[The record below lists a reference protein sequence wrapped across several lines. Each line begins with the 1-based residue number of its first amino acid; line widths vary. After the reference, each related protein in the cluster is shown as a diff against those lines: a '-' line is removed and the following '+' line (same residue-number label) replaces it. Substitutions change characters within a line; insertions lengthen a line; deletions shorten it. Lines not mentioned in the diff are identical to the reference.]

1 MRALN
6 VLLSL
11 VASVVMALLAF
22 EVGLRAIGK
31 GPVESLLQH
40 DERTGWSKRPSASV
54 ERSGPEFDVR
64 IETNQLG
71 LVDDPMATPT
81 KPAGLYR
88 LLVLGDSFTQGF
100 TVSRDDL
107 YVDLL
112 EQRWRSEGR
121 PMDVVNA
128 GTEAWST
135 DQEVAWFLANGERFQ
150 PDFVLLA
157 AYEND
162 LYWNGQARYITRGAA
177 KPLFRADGT
186 LELAHCEDV
195 GPPPW
200 TERFATSRLLAG
212 IVSPQRVPEEHL
224 FQPDGASRPI
234 LREFAPLLNTKPAF
248 LDRSIE
254 GTSGALIA
262 FRKECERIGA
272 QPLFLA
278 IPSHAAIDPAHAQ
291 RFADEALGGL
301 DQRMW
306 APDAPPEFLLRLA
319 QASGIRGFDPRAALR
334 SAQRERAQYFDVD
347 WHLNPAGNRT
357 LAAFLHDELD
367 RSGLLPAACAPQRPV
382 APNLVPAPRGLN
394 WGFIGLLY
402 VALLVA
408 LSTLFCVTYPDEPR
422 LRVPLKV
429 GGLLALVFTLFLGAR
444 TLLGVLPPAIAGW
457 LVPGLVLVLL
467 AVVAWK
473 LGRRVGTIL
482 ELLRCFAL
490 RGHWYLMPLLVVLL
504 TIGSLLVVAASSP
517 LIAPFIYTLF

>member
-6 VLLSL
+6 ILLSI
-11 VASVVMALLAF
+11 VVSLAMAVLAF

-31 GPVESLLQH
+31 GPVESLLEH
-40 DERTGWSKRPSASV
+40 DEQTGWAKRPSASV

-64 IETNQLG
+64 IQTNQLG
-71 LVDDPMATPT
+71 LVDDSMSTPT
-81 KPAGLYR
+81 KPAGTFR

-112 EQRWRSEGR
+112 ERRWRAEGR
-121 PMDVVNA
+121 PLDIVNA

-135 DQEVAWFLANGERFQ
+135 DQEVAWFLSEGERFQ

-162 LYWNGQARYITRGAA
+162 LYWNGQSRYITRGAQ
-177 KPLFRADGT
+177 KPLFRADGS
-186 LELAHCEDV
+186 LEVERCEDV
-195 GPPPW
+195 GPLPW
-200 TERFATSRLLAG
+200 TERFATTRLLAG
-212 IVSPQRVPEEHL
+212 IVSPQRVPDEHL
-224 FQPDGASRPI
+224 FQPEGASRPI

-262 FRKECERIGA
+262 FRRECERIGA

-278 IPSHAAIDPAHAQ
+278 IPSHAAIDPSHAE
-291 RFADEALGGL
+291 RFAAEALGGL
-301 DQRMW
+301 DQRLW
-306 APDAPPEFLLRLA
+306 AADAPPEFLLRLA

-334 SAQRERAQYFDVD
+334 TAQRERAQYFDVD

-367 RSGLLPAACAPQRPV
+367 RSGLLPAACAPQRTVP
-382 APNLVPAPRGLN
+382 ADLVPAARGLD
-394 WGFIGLLY
+394 WAFVGLLY
-402 VALLVA
+402 AVLLAV
-408 LSTLFCVTYPDEPR
+408 LSTLYGLTYPDEPR

-429 GGLLALVFTLFLGAR
+429 GGLLALVFGLFLGAR
-444 TLLGVLPPAIAGW
+444 ALLTVLPPVAASW
-457 LVPGLVLVLL
+457 LLPVLVLALL

-473 LGRRVGTIL
+473 LGHRLATIL
-482 ELLRCFAL
+482 ELLRCFIL
-490 RGHWYLMPLLVVLL
+490 RGHWYLMPLLAVLL

>member
-11 VASVVMALLAF
+11 LASVVMAVLAF
-22 EVGLRAIGK
+22 ELGLRAIGK

-40 DERTGWSKRPSASV
+40 DGRTGWSKRPSASV

-71 LVDDPMATPT
+71 LVDDSMPTPT
-81 KPAGLYR
+81 KPAGTFR

-112 EQRWRSEGR
+112 ERRWRAEGR
-121 PMDVVNA
+121 PIDVVNA

-135 DQEVAWFLANGERFQ
+135 DQEVAWFLAHGEKFQ

-162 LYWNGQARYITRGAA
+162 IYWNGQARYVTRNAA

-186 LELAHCEDV
+186 LEVEHCEDV

-200 TERFATSRLLAG
+200 TERFATTKLLASL
-212 IVSPQRVPEEHL
+212 VAPQRVPAEHL
-224 FQPDGASRPI
+224 FQPDGAARPI
-234 LREFAPLLNTKPAF
+234 LREFAPLLNAKPEF
-248 LDRSIE
+248 LERGIA
-254 GTSGALIA
+254 GTHGALIA
-262 FRKECERIGA
+262 FRTECERIGA

-278 IPSHAAIDPAHAQ
+278 IPSHAAIDPAHAP

-301 DQRMW
+301 DARSW
-306 APDAPPEFLLRLA
+306 APDAAPEFLLRLA
-319 QASGIRGFDPRAALR
+319 QASRIRGFDPRVALR
-334 SAQRERAQYFDVD
+334 VAQREREQYFQQD

-357 LAAFLHDELD
+357 LASFLHDELD
-367 RSGLLPAACAPQRPV
+367 RSGLLPAACAPQR
-382 APNLVPAPRGLN
+382 AVPADPAPAAKGLD
-394 WGFIGLLY
+394 WGFLALLY
-402 VALLVA
+402 TALLTT
-408 LSTLFCVTYPDEPR
+408 LSTLFALTYPDEPR
-422 LRVPLKV
+422 ARVPFKI

-444 TLLGVLPPAIAGW
+444 ALIALLPPALASWVLPGLILTLLGV
-457 LVPGLVLVLL
+457 
-467 AVVAWK
+467 VVWK
-473 LGRRVGTIL
+473 LGHRVATIL
-482 ELLRCFAL
+482 ELLRSFAL

>member
-6 VLLSL
+6 VLLSIAVSL
-11 VASVVMALLAF
+11 VMAALAF
-22 EVGLRAIGK
+22 ELGLRAIGK
-31 GPVESLLQH
+31 GPVETLLQH

-71 LVDDPMATPT
+71 LVDDSMPTPT
-81 KPAGLYR
+81 KPAGTFR

-112 EQRWRSEGR
+112 ERRWRAEGR

-135 DQEVAWFLANGERFQ
+135 DQEVAWFLSQGERFQ

-162 LYWNGQARYITRGAA
+162 LYWNGQARYLTRGAA
-177 KPLFRADGT
+177 KPLFRADGS
-186 LELAHCEDV
+186 LEIAHCADV
-195 GPPPW
+195 GPLPW
-200 TERFATSRLLAG
+200 TERFATTRLLNG
-212 IVSPQRVPEEHL
+212 LVSPQRVPDEHI
-224 FQPDGASRPI
+224 FQPEGASRPI

-262 FRKECERIGA
+262 FRRECERIGA

-278 IPSHAAIDPAHAQ
+278 IPSHAAVDPAHAE

-301 DQRMW
+301 DQHLW

-334 SAQRERAQYFDVD
+334 AAQRERAQYFDVD

-367 RSGLLPAACAPQRPV
+367 RSGLLPAACAPQRDVP
-382 APNLVPAPRGLN
+382 ADLAPAPRGLD
-394 WGFIGLLY
+394 WGFVGLLY
-402 VALLVA
+402 GALLAV
-408 LSTLFCVTYPDEPR
+408 LSTLYCLTYRDAPR
-422 LRVPLKV
+422 SRVPLQV
-429 GGLLALVFTLFLGAR
+429 GGLLALVFAIFLGAR
-444 TLLGVLPPAIAGW
+444 ALLGVLPPAAAGW
-457 LVPGLVLVLL
+457 VLPALVLALL
-467 AVVAWK
+467 GVVAWK